1 MFFRRSDALGRIA
14 NKLSHSVLLRQP
26 TALIRVHDIKVG
38 LTLFLFFVAC
48 FLAFMYAKEKE
59 THHARFTGPA

>member
-1 MFFRRSDALGRIA
+1 MIITPGGFLGITMSR
-14 NKLSHSVLLRQP
+14 N
-26 TALIRVHDIKVG
+26 RVHDIKVE